1 MECLDLER
9 DKAKMKEIFYQ
20 AKALVFELDME
31 RSKVNRDII
40 QDEIERLSNE
50 LEILSDK
57 VFDGGSK

>member
-9 DKAKMKEIFYQ
+9 DKAKMKEIFYR
-20 AKALVFELDME
+20 AKALMFELNME
-31 RSKVNRDII
+31 RSKVNRDLI

>member
-9 DKAKMKEIFYQ
+9 DKAKMKEIFYR
-20 AKALVFELDME
+20 AEALMFELNME
-31 RSKVNRDII
+31 RSKVNRDLI